1 MLSPGPPTAQ
11 ERFEEKYAASVAPRV
26 AEEAAVT
33 RYQQEEARRRHL
45 EASARHSGDAQ
56 EQHCAVSEAAVR
68 NEAAACNYAAVRSGP

>member
-33 RYQQEEARRRHL
+33 RYQQEEARRRH
-45 EASARHSGDAQ
+45 RHRHQPAT
-56 EQHCAVSEAAVR
+56 
-68 NEAAACNYAAVRSGP
+68 